1 MDPLDDEG
9 IKSIHILFSSFV
21 VVIIYFCWKS
31 TQVNEQIPTVHHLPI
46 NLVRRS
52 SSVVSN
58 VSTATGSTTEE
69 NLTSSVENITDSIF
83 VEASESFNQSN
94 ARDEVDSSQ
103 VADNELSEQ
112 EQIIRQMDQDLPV
125 TISGS
130 SEVRRRLPQTSS
142 EAEPSTSV
150 EGECSQQKEED
161 KISIKLKYLND
172 EIKTVNAYL
181 NESLGSFKRRQFNA
195 ELESKLIKL
204 IFNGQILGDDK
215 KSLSQCGL
223 FSEAVV
229 HCLILSKRN
238 AISPA
243 ASQLSSA
250 PRNPNTNAGFLNSTP
265 LEWTGTLFIYV
276 LGMALVSLTLVFCW
290 YCRIQYSSYFSWYS
304 TLGLILMTSLFL
316 VMVPL
321 LTLIDR

>member
-31 TQVNEQIPTVHHLPI
+31 TQINEQLPTVHHLPI

-83 VEASESFNQSN
+83 VEASESYNQSN
-94 ARDEVDSSQ
+94 ARDEPDSSR
-103 VADNELSEQ
+103 VADNELSEE

-125 TISGS
+125 SSGS
-130 SEVRRRLPQTSS
+130 VRRRITQTSS
-142 EAEPSTSV
+142 EAESSTSV
-150 EGECSQQKEED
+150 EGESSVQKEED

-238 AISPA
+238 AINPT

-250 PRNPNTNAGFLNSTP
+250 PRNPNTNAGLLNSTP
-265 LEWTGTLFIYV
+265 LEWNGTLFIYV

-304 TLGLILMTSLFL
+304 TIGLILMTSLFL

>member
-31 TQVNEQIPTVHHLPI
+31 TQINEQLPTVHHLPI

-83 VEASESFNQSN
+83 VEASESYNQSN
-94 ARDEVDSSQ
+94 ARDEPDSSR
-103 VADNELSEQ
+103 VADNELSEE

-125 TISGS
+125 SSGS
-130 SEVRRRLPQTSS
+130 VRRRITQTSS
-142 EAEPSTSV
+142 EAESSTPV
-150 EGECSQQKEED
+150 EGESSVQKEED

-238 AISPA
+238 AINPT

-250 PRNPNTNAGFLNSTP
+250 PRNPNTNAGLLNSTP
-265 LEWTGTLFIYV
+265 LEWNGTLFIYV

-304 TLGLILMTSLFL
+304 TIGLILMTSLFL